1 MRRPMV
7 AWRMAQE
14 RTRPNYWLAAGVA
27 GTVAAVVWWLK
38 PRGPGVPGLSPGGKG
53 FAEPGPGDSEEQA
66 TDRRAPPI
74 TVTSPKGRE
83 PTAEERAEYE
93 RRNR

>member
-1 MRRPMV
+1 
-7 AWRMAQE
+7 MAQE

-53 FAEPGPGDSEEQA
+53 FAEPGPGDSE
-66 TDRRAPPI
+66 DRAPERRTPPI
-74 TVTSPKGRE
+74 TVTSPKGRP
-83 PTAEERAEYE
+83 PTQAELDEL
-93 RRNR
+93 RRRGQ